1 MGQSSLLASKE
12 ITTILVCSRILS
24 SAGKLEFHV
33 IPIFINISHTY
44 LSSQVHYLLPFF
56 VFFHISFSLVSLQQ
70 FYYCIYFSL
79 FLIYFFCLL
88 YFHQKFLGT
97 IVLPLCEFLSL
108 FPRQCLPQSRHFM
121 KYRYQPCRG
130 YCLSLCLI
138 SSMCMCSN
146 DFSGI

>member
-1 MGQSSLLASKE
+1 MGQSGLLASKE

-56 VFFHISFSLVSLQQ
+56 CVFSTFHSVWYHCNISITAF
-70 FYYCIYFSL
+70 ISL

-88 YFHQKFLGT
+88 YFHQEFLGT

-138 SSMCMCSN
+138 SSMCSI